1 MSLRSV
7 TLMLAFLTGY
17 LALSLEMIWI
27 RIIDFARYA
36 QPETFG
42 FVVSAFLVGIA
53 LGSWVAGRLSMSKGR
68 DISKLISY
76 LLIASAFLTFF
87 SIPVVG
93 EIITVS
99 YQAGLAIAFI
109 FITLVACAYG
119 AIFPML
125 CHAAIESTQS
135 VGRQMSYI
143 YLANILGATLAPL
156 LTGLYL
162 FDHFSLPTI
171 VMGIATLTAVTSLAL
186 YAGSSSSSRGKLI
199 FLAGII
205 VLSTITFQTRA
216 PLYENIYE
224 KLQYKTNWS
233 GKKPFK
239 YIVENRSGLI
249 TVEQSNYGGDVIYG
263 GGVWDGRFNIDP
275 SFDANSVGR
284 AFFVAALHRKPREV
298 LEIGLASGS
307 WALVL
312 DSYEPVESLDIVE
325 INDGYPQIISH
336 YPHQRQLFGSD
347 KARIHFDDGRRWLNR
362 NPERKFDLILMNTSW
377 HERNNITNLL
387 SEEFLIIMKSHLKP
401 RGIIYYNT
409 TNSED
414 AIFTGAQVFKHVVRY
429 ESFIAAGDTPFDLS
443 RQEVRNNLKKFNK
456 GPMAAMQQ
464 SKIHK
469 PVFGNLVATD
479 LVDIAKDYRN
489 RAGLTKITDDN
500 MATEFRRASP
510 VAGVS
515 WAAFLAK
522 IWP

>member
-171 VMGIATLTAVTSLAL
+171 VMGIAT
-186 YAGSSSSSRGKLI
+186 
-199 FLAGII
+199 
-205 VLSTITFQTRA
+205 
-216 PLYENIYE
+216 
-224 KLQYKTNWS
+224 
-233 GKKPFK
+233 
-239 YIVENRSGLI
+239 
-249 TVEQSNYGGDVIYG
+249 
-263 GGVWDGRFNIDP
+263 
-275 SFDANSVGR
+275 
-284 AFFVAALHRKPREV
+284 
-298 LEIGLASGS
+298 
-307 WALVL
+307 
-312 DSYEPVESLDIVE
+312 
-325 INDGYPQIISH
+325 
-336 YPHQRQLFGSD
+336 
-347 KARIHFDDGRRWLNR
+347 
-362 NPERKFDLILMNTSW
+362 
-377 HERNNITNLL
+377 
-387 SEEFLIIMKSHLKP
+387 
-401 RGIIYYNT
+401 
-409 TNSED
+409 
-414 AIFTGAQVFKHVVRY
+414 
-429 ESFIAAGDTPFDLS
+429 
-443 RQEVRNNLKKFNK
+443 
-456 GPMAAMQQ
+456 
-464 SKIHK
+464 
-469 PVFGNLVATD
+469 
-479 LVDIAKDYRN
+479 
-489 RAGLTKITDDN
+489 
-500 MATEFRRASP
+500 
-510 VAGVS
+510 
-515 WAAFLAK
+515 
-522 IWP
+522 